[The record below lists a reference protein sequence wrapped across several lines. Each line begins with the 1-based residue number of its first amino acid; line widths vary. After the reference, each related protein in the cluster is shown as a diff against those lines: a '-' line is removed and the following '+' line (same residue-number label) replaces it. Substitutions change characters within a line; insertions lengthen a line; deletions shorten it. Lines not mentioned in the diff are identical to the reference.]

1 MKAARILVV
10 DDEPS
15 LRTTLEAHL
24 REIGHDVLAVE
35 SATAALN
42 SVGRFAPDIVLTD
55 VMMPGM
61 SGIELLSHLRE
72 VTPGIDVVLF
82 TGKGDARGAIDAIQ
96 LGASDYLTKPLC
108 LDETEG
114 VIDQCLLRRQ
124 RARAETA
131 PAMSPSELDPAYG
144 LVGSH
149 PRMVE
154 VYKSI
159 GSVARAGAGA
169 AVLIRGETGTG
180 KELIARAIH
189 MTSQRANGPFVAFNC
204 AAVPE
209 SLLESELF
217 GHVRGAFSGAT
228 MDRRGKFEAAAGGSL
243 FFDEIGD
250 TTPAFQAKMLR
261 VLQEREFY
269 PVGSDRPSQSDVT
282 IIAATHRPLQDMV
295 EEGTFRQ
302 DLFYRLQVLEIEVP
316 PLRERRSDIPLLI
329 RHLAARAAADARIT
343 PPVIPQKVIEELT
356 TRDWPGNVRELE
368 NVIRRAVVMSR
379 CSVLTVQDIGVCGI
393 PEPETEAALV
403 TLSDVRASTERRHV
417 QRVLY
422 DADGNKSRAARILG
436 VSRPTLNRLIRDYQL
451 AVG

>member
-1 MKAARILVV
+1 MKTARILVV
-10 DDEPS
+10 DDEPA
-15 LRTTLEAHL
+15 LRTTLAAHL
-24 REIGHDVLAVE
+24 TEVGHDVLAVE
-35 SATAALN
+35 SATVALN
-42 SVGRFAPDIVLTD
+42 SMSRFAPDIVLTD

-61 SGIELLSHLRE
+61 SGIELLTHLRE
-72 VTPGIDVVLF
+72 VTPDIDVVLF

-124 RARAETA
+124 RARAGSA
-131 PAMSPSELDPAYG
+131 PSMSSSELDPAYG
-144 LVGSH
+144 LVGRH
-149 PRMVE
+149 PKMVD
-154 VYKSI
+154 VYKAI

-243 FFDEIGD
+243 FLDEIGD

-269 PVGSDRPSQSDVT
+269 PVGSDYPSRSDAT
-282 IIAATHRPLQDMV
+282 IIAATHRPLHQMV
-295 EEGTFRQ
+295 EDGTFRQ

-356 TRDWPGNVRELE
+356 NRDWPGNVRELE
-368 NVIRRAVVMSR
+368 NVIRRAVIMSR
-379 CSVLTVQDIGVCGI
+379 CSVLTVQDIGGCEI
-393 PEPETEAALV
+393 PAKEVEAAPV
-403 TLSDVRASTERRHV
+403 TLSDVRASTERRYV

-422 DADGNKSRAARILG
+422 DAEGNKSKAARILG
-436 VSRPTLNRLIRDYQL
+436 VSRPTLNRLIRDHQL
-451 AVG
+451 AVR

>member
-1 MKAARILVV
+1 MKSARILVI
-10 DDEPS
+10 DDELS

-24 REIGHDVLAVE
+24 TEVGHDVLAVE
-35 SATAALN
+35 SATTALN
-42 SVGRFAPDIVLTD
+42 SLGQFAPDIVLTD

-61 SGIELLSHLRE
+61 TGIELLTHLRR
-72 VTPGIDVVLF
+72 VTPEIDVVLF
-82 TGKGDARGAIDAIQ
+82 TGQGDARGAIDAIQ

-114 VIDQCLLRRQ
+114 VIDQCMLRRQ
-124 RARAETA
+124 RARSGTA
-131 PAMSPSELDPAYG
+131 PSLSPAELHPAYG
-144 LVGSH
+144 LVGGH
-149 PRMVE
+149 PKMVE
-154 VYKSI
+154 VYKAI
-159 GSVARAGAGA
+159 GSVARAGTGA

-189 MTSQRANGPFVAFNC
+189 KTSQRADGPFVAFNC

-209 SLLESELF
+209 TLLESELF

-243 FFDEIGD
+243 FLDEIGD

-269 PVGSDRPSQSDVT
+269 PVGSDHAKKSDAT
-282 IIAATHRPLQDMV
+282 IIAATHRPLHEMV
-295 EEGTFRQ
+295 KDGTFRE

-329 RHLAARAAADARIT
+329 RHLAARAAADAGIT

-356 TRDWPGNVRELE
+356 SRDWPGNVRELE

-379 CSVLTVQDIGVCGI
+379 CSVLTVQDIGGCGD
-393 PEPETEAALV
+393 PEQEEEDTPV
-403 TLSDVRASTERRHV
+403 KLSDVRARTERRHV

-422 DADGNKSRAARILG
+422 DAEGNKSKAARILG
-436 VSRPTLNRLIRDYQL
+436 VSRPTLNRLIRDHHL
-451 AVG
+451 TVG